1 MTSINKVI
9 LVGRLGRDPEM
20 RFTPGGD
27 AVTNFSIATNRRWK
41 DAQGEQREQT
51 EWHNLIA
58 WRKIAEQANQFLLKG
73 RLVYVEGHL
82 ETRSWDDKD
91 TAKKMYRTEIV
102 IEVFRMLDTK
112 AEAEAN
118 GAATPDRV
126 SASGET
132 YRPSSAQGRPTG
144 KTAAVVLATGVD
156 PDRYMDLDDT
166 PF

>member
-41 DAQGEQREQT
+41 DAQGEPREQT

-91 TAKKMYRTEIV
+91 SGKKMYRTEIV

-126 SASGET
+126 STSGET
-132 YRPSSAQGRPTG
+132 YRPSSAQGRSTG
-144 KTAAVVLATGVD
+144 KTSPVVLAAGGD